1 MLMVAEQIVTELG
14 AEESDEY
21 RVVINNKLCRDQ
33 TGSHPQ
39 IHVMAGRELDWPP
52 GWFVWP
58 LVSFI
63 PKFVSC

>member
-52 GWFVWP
+52 G
-58 LVSFI
+58 
-63 PKFVSC
+63 